1 MAWREFRREQS
12 GNPPQTKPA
21 PARSTVEPRGHASA
35 GLEQLE
41 ISARSDMADQGSP
54 KVFCVV
60 RMGRQNAGCL
70 QEARQRQE
78 VVERLCETLDKEGWH
93 ILRDSNVLRSG
104 ELFILCSLS
113 RSDAQST
120 VQSAALKHQMKR
132 KYNDRRN
139 PRYFVRHEFSNCRL
153 FIWEAVLQ
161 GAIEVN
167 SF

>member
-1 MAWREFRREQS
+1 M
-12 GNPPQTKPA
+12 PPEET
-21 PARSTVEPRGHASA
+21 
-35 GLEQLE
+35 
-41 ISARSDMADQGSP
+41 
-54 KVFCVV
+54 
-60 RMGRQNAGCL
+60 
-70 QEARQRQE
+70 RQRQE

-93 ILRDSNVLRSG
+93 ILRDNNVLRSG

-120 VQSAALKHQMKR
+120 VQSAALKRQMKR

-153 FIWEAVLQ
+153 FILEAVLQ
-161 GAIEVN
+161 GAIDVN